1 MAEMIYRTEGELYAL
16 VRRVLLAAG
25 ADQDNAGSVA
35 AHLARANL
43 SGVDSH
49 GVWHLR
55 GYVEQIQAG
64 AILPAEHPAI
74 LQETPGSALISGNW
88 SFGHP
93 VGAYAMELAIAK
105 AAAHG
110 MAIASVVRKHHL
122 GRLGHYVEMA
132 AERGMIGIALA
143 GGQGVA
149 APAAVPYGGAE
160 NLLHTNPLAV
170 AFPTGV
176 ADHPLM
182 FDFATSAT
190 SGVKVTNAQRRGEK
204 VAHGYI
210 VDRHG
215 SPTDDP
221 RDFFAGGGHAPF
233 GGHKG
238 YAIMLMVEYLGRI
251 FSGADSFADERRGG
265 IVRHEG
271 GTMIAIKA
279 DLFQPLDRFEG
290 RSTEFAQR
298 TRAVPPAPGFAEVLV
313 PGDPEARTRAVRRRD
328 GIPIEDDVWQTVVEA
343 GALVGVTVN

>member
-1 MAEMIYRTEGELYAL
+1 MISKTEGELYAL

-25 ADQDNAGSVA
+25 ADQDNAASVA
-35 AHLARANL
+35 AHLVRANL

-55 GYVEQIQAG
+55 GYVEEIQAG
-64 AILPAEHPAI
+64 AILPAEHPEI

-93 VGAYAMELAIAK
+93 VGTYAMELAIAK
-105 AAAHG
+105 AAEQG
-110 MAIASVVRKHHL
+110 MAITSVVRKHHL
-122 GRLGHYVEMA
+122 GRLGHYVELA
-132 AERGMIGIALA
+132 AQRGMIGMALA

-170 AFPTGV
+170 ALPTGV

-190 SGVKVTNAQRRGEK
+190 SGVKVANAERRGQQ
-204 VAHGYI
+204 VPHGYV
-210 VDRHG
+210 VDRRG
-215 SPTDDP
+215 RPTDDP
-221 RDFFAGGGHAPF
+221 REFAAGGGHAPF

-251 FSGADSFADERRGG
+251 FSGADGYADQRRGG

-279 DLFQPLDRFEG
+279 DLFQPLDQFAA
-290 RSTEFAQR
+290 RSGDMAQR

-313 PGDPEARTRAVRRRD
+313 PGDPEARTRAIRRRD
-328 GIPIEDDVWQTVVEA
+328 GIPIEEDVWQMVVEA
-343 GALVGVTVN
+343 GALVGVAVS

>member
-1 MAEMIYRTEGELYAL
+1 MIYKPEEELYAL
-16 VRRVLLAAG
+16 VRSVLLAAG
-25 ADQDNAGSVA
+25 ADQENAVAVA
-35 AHLARANL
+35 AHLVRANL

-49 GVWHLR
+49 GVWHLCR
-55 GYVEQIQAG
+55 YVEEIQEG
-64 AILPAEHPAI
+64 AIVPAAHPEI
-74 LQETPGSALISGNW
+74 LRETPGSALISGNW
-88 SFGHP
+88 GFGHP
-93 VGAYAMELAIAK
+93 VGAYAMEVAIAK
-105 AAAHG
+105 AAQQG
-110 MAIASVVRKHHL
+110 MAVTSVVQKHHI
-122 GRLGHYVEMA
+122 GRLGHYVELA
-132 AERGMIGIALA
+132 AERGMIGMALA
-143 GGQGVA
+143 AGQGVA
-149 APAAVPYGGAE
+149 DPAAVPYGGAE

-176 ADHPLM
+176 ADRPLM

-190 SGVKVTNAQRRGEK
+190 SGVKVANAQRRGEK

-279 DLFQPLDRFEG
+279 DLFQPLGRFEA
-290 RSTEFAQR
+290 RSAEFAQR

-328 GIPIEDDVWQTVVEA
+328 GIPIEDDVWQTVVAA
-343 GALVGVTVN
+343 GALVGVTVS